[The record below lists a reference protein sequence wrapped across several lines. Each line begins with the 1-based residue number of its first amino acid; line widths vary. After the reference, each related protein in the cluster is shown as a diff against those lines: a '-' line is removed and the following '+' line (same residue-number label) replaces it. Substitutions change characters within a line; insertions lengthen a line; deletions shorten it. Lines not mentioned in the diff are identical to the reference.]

1 VQPNN
6 TMTKPTLTFVALFAF
21 GICAGLLS
29 CSRSPGPNT
38 STQPPTGMIGK
49 SRLDPHWI
57 YVSEDIRW
65 ELPPKDILKE
75 GGAFYDGAGYLMI
88 LYPSGEL
95 AVVRCDLR
103 KNGKTSQLSLNGV
116 VSFSVATGTW
126 SRNSDGTL
134 TTVSRFCAAPMGLD
148 RSNEP
153 PVERR
158 CSVGEQSSNRI
169 GSLLRCDQ
177 ESMVPLPDNFK
188 DVEGISYMLTFA
200 FQCA

>member
-1 VQPNN
+1 
-6 TMTKPTLTFVALFAF
+6 MTKPTLTFVAVLAF
-21 GICAGLLS
+21 GICAALLS
-29 CSRSPGPNT
+29 CSRLPGRNT
-38 STQPPTGMIGK
+38 VTQPPKGMIGK
-49 SRLDPHWI
+49 SKLDPHWI
-57 YVSEDIRW
+57 YISKDIRW
-65 ELPPKDILKE
+65 ELPPKEIVKDMGL
-75 GGAFYDGAGYLMI
+75 FYDGDGYLMI

-95 AVVRCDLR
+95 AVVSCDLR
-103 KNGKTSQLSLNGV
+103 KDGKTSQLSLNGV

-134 TTVSRFCAAPMGLD
+134 TTVSRFCVAPMGRD
-148 RSNEP
+148 MGNEP

-169 GSLLRCDQ
+169 GSLLTCNQ

-200 FQCA
+200 SQCA